1 MARKAVKLDKIIIIV
16 EKPIFYMS
24 QILTFSMK
32 NRHLSKAI
40 ASQKFYEFRIKLKAK
55 CDENGIEL
63 RIVDRFYPSSKLC
76 HCCGSIKKDL
86 KLSDRV
92 YKCSCGYVEDRD
104 FNASLN
110 LRDAMT
116 YEIA

>member
-1 MARKAVKLDKIIIIV
+1 
-16 EKPIFYMS
+16 
-24 QILTFSMK
+24 MK
-32 NRHLSKAI
+32 NRHLSKAA
-40 ASQKFYEFRIKLKAK
+40 ASQNFYEFRSKLKKK

-63 RIVDRFYPSSKLC
+63 RVVNRFYASSKIC
-76 HCCGSIKKDL
+76 HCCGCVKKDL
-86 KLSDRV
+86 KLSDRID
-92 YKCSCGYVEDRD
+92 KCSCGYEEDRD